1 MKDWIIFGLMDLEP
15 IKSKVIKESIFD
27 ELTTIIQ
34 ETTKR
39 YTSFHSLR
47 HSYAS
52 YETLRILNDT
62 DVNIYSFIDLS
73 TKMGHESP
81 EITLKVYVHAALIL
95 LNLQQQGKNK

>member
-1 MKDWIIFGLMDLEP
+1 MKDWIIFGLLDLEP

-39 YTSFHSLR
+39 YTTFHSLR
-47 HSYAS
+47 HGYAS

-73 TKMGHESP
+73 TMGHESP